1 MSDATEKMEITS
13 SDIGPIDP
21 AIGDSQQLAPVPSI
35 SKMLESGQA
44 NVHNF
49 VGDRESTYKFVATAC
64 GPDTIRSKESIDK
77 VIDIKYYLAHLVEMV
92 DRKAGEYQDQTRI
105 VIVSKDGKYYSF
117 VSGGIVSAIDLIRST
132 FGDVP
137 WETELRHRVVE
148 HQTRS
153 GQTMLSLV
161 PA

>member
-1 MSDATEKMEITS
+1 MQEPLEDRDVQNIA
-13 SDIGPIDP
+13 
-21 AIGDSQQLAPVPSI
+21 AIPPPESPSKNEFVPVPSI
-35 SKMLESGQA
+35 GKMLENGAA
-44 NVHNF
+44 NIHNF
-49 VGDRESTYKFVATAC
+49 VGDRESTYKFVAKAC

-77 VIDIKYYLAHLVEMV
+77 VIDIKYYLAHNVEMV
-92 DRKAGEYQDQTRI
+92 DRKAGEIQDQIRI
-105 VIVSKDGKYYSF
+105 VLVTKDDKFYSF
-117 VSGGIVSAIDLIRST
+117 VSGGIVGAIDLIRST

-153 GQTMLSLV
+153 GMTMLSLV